1 MARDNV
7 PNKYFPNA
15 THSLTE
21 LSQYLTNEKTL
32 ESETLHRGSN
42 YCVDVQ

>member
-1 MARDNV
+1 MVCDNV
-7 PNKYFPNA
+7 QNKYFPNA

-32 ESETLHRGSN
+32 EGEALHRSN